1 MLYGNAGFEPT
12 MRTFQRLVTSLKI
25 YDQPKAGLS
34 LCEIKVVVFDCGQI
48 SAEALL
54 LVRVFSCLQDL
65 E

>member
-1 MLYGNAGFEPT
+1 